1 VQVAPAPRAAGTDG
15 EPVAAA
21 TTGDDDVL
29 VAERDDDP
37 APWPV
42 AAPRAVQAAVHPV
55 VQPAAYSAAAVQ
67 PDPYTP
73 MYDATRA
80 ALPSAATTDA
90 PPPPADPDET
100 VEHPGG
106 LVEHLPSAPAEPA
119 PRERARAAALRH
131 AHRRGVLP
139 TVSELEALAAVSR
152 GTAAAAL
159 KALRE
164 HPSPLHLVPDPPD
177 RETQP

>member
-55 VQPAAYSAAAVQ
+55 VQPAVYSAAAVQ

-100 VEHPGG
+100 VEHPNGPVERPDG
-106 LVEHLPSAPAEPA
+106 PVEHQPSAPAEPA
-119 PRERARAAALRH
+119 PRERARTAALRH
-131 AHRRGVLP
+131 AHRRGALP

-152 GTAAAAL
+152 GTAVA
-159 KALRE
+159 RR
-164 HPSPLHLVPDPPD
+164 S
-177 RETQP
+177 R